1 MVMVTQTRSMTMMTP
16 RRIMMIF
23 WRHHCL
29 GHDRSH
35 GPHPL
40 PLHVGRCDVRQ
51 VLQLRQNHPHIVIA
65 VFIEMGVSNTVMI
78 WIVFSGS
85 QDKTVRF
92 WDLRTRG
99 CVNVVSYQVWILLVT
114 ITIPVYLHHFVT
126 ITITLMLTTIPTRR
140 LNLGTQGDLQ
150 SPPVVSILQVFL
162 HLLFSDN
169 TSLNLK

>member
-1 MVMVTQTRSMTMMTP
+1 MMRWWRLWRGWWWWWWLWCLWAWSSSTPSLQFAKAGFVTPKMVMVSVMVMVTQTRSGTKMTP
-16 RRIMMIF
+16 TRIMMIF

-65 VFIEMGVSNTVMI
+65 VFIEKGVFNTVMI
-78 WIVFSGS
+78 WNVVSGS

-99 CVNVVSYQVWILLVT
+99 CVNVVSYQV
-114 ITIPVYLHHFVT
+114 
-126 ITITLMLTTIPTRR
+126 
-140 LNLGTQGDLQ
+140 
-150 SPPVVSILQVFL
+150 
-162 HLLFSDN
+162 
-169 TSLNLK
+169 